1 MNEDFDEY
9 VRDAKHMHNVMD
21 FAATLPA
28 PLVAEAMDA
37 RGWRGFDPAYPVDT
51 IRQAYDETG
60 DTDLDQRRMIGGD
73 LAHIIA
79 AVLNQ
84 RNRT

>member
-1 MNEDFDEY
+1 MNEDFNGY
-9 VRDAKHMHNVMD
+9 VSDAKHMHNVMD

-51 IRQAYDETG
+51 IRQAYDET
-60 DTDLDQRRMIGGD
+60 TDLEQQRMIGVD

>member
-1 MNEDFDEY
+1 MNEDFNEY
-9 VRDAKHMHNVMD
+9 VSDAKHMHHVMD
-21 FAATLPA
+21 FAATLPD
-28 PLVAEAMDA
+28 PLVAEAMDD

-51 IRQAYDETG
+51 IRQAYDET
-60 DTDLDQRRMIGGD
+60 TDLEQQRMIGVD

>member
-1 MNEDFDEY
+1 MNEDFNEY

-28 PLVAEAMDA
+28 PLVAEAMDDCC
-37 RGWRGFDPAYPVDT
+37 WRGFDPAYPVDT
-51 IRQAYDETG
+51 IRQAYDET
-60 DTDLDQRRMIGGD
+60 TDLDEQRWIGVD